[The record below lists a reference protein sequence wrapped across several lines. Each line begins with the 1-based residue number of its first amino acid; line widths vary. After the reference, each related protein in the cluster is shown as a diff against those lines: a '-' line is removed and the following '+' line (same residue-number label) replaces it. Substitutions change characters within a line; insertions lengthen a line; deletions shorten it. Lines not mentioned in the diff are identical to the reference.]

1 MKKSLKICLMI
12 LFVCFLFIFSF
23 ACNNNNDI
31 SNTVELVGWE
41 DGTDTAEFGEEYKLL
56 EYVYD
61 KDGKAYN
68 VTADVT
74 LQDDKEV
81 TILNNSFV
89 VADSRTHT
97 IVYSTTAASKTITVK
112 LDVTDRIDA
121 DFIITKDGN
130 EGQELSKDQL
140 MGFNISGDYEG
151 TVRKYE
157 LNPNEKTTQEIS
169 FEYDYEQ
176 FKAKKSEGYQHLSFY
191 IALQSQNQ
199 KAVRLLCSETA
210 NKDGLPLYQDYTNNL
225 NEWKEIKM
233 DIDVMQN
240 LLFDTDGTRNEGV
253 EIFSAYMAK
262 EKRVNSDGSPTV
274 MTILM
279 TDIQFCENTKIHA
292 LAQDEISFVYNENS
306 LNNFDLVATKPIGE
320 TFARANELNSL
331 TGDYTGKA
339 VKYVGTGTQYYEL
352 VITPRITE
360 NDWDNA
366 VNNGYKEMYVWLAAT
381 IESSSTEGD
390 LLFKTLNGTMTGHM
404 CRTPIDLANKNTS
417 GVWTRISIALDDAN
431 KEILFAKDGAKLV
444 RLYSSKTAIQV
455 TLYVGDCGFDGDS
468 VLKEDEIVY
477 VTSENSVSK
486 FNATATTATG
496 DNSISGTITRTYA
509 TESELS
515 SLTDNYKGN
524 AVKFTMSNALY
535 YGLKIT
541 PKISEIEWD
550 KVVKDGYKKMYVWVA
565 ATLPSGIDSNVLFKT
580 LKGTEKGWMCSTGNI
595 NLATATT
602 GGVWTKIEIDL
613 TDANKALMFADGG
626 ANLVW
631 FYRQNGTKDLQISLY
646 VGDCGFDKDSII
658 EEDEIVYVTSENS
671 LSKFN
676 ATATLSDGRD
686 STTAIVT
693 KTLAT
698 KNELLSLTG
707 DYDGKAVK
715 FIISNNSY
723 YGLKLLPKI
732 TTAEWDKAV
741 ADGYKKMYVWVA
753 ATLPNG
759 IDSNVLFKTLNGSEK
774 GYMCS
779 TGNISL
785 ATATTGGVWTKIEI
799 DLTDA
804 NKTLMFAD
812 GGANLVWFYRQNG
825 TKDLQISL
833 YVGDCGFDKESI
845 VEEGEIA
852 FVKDESSLT
861 KFNAFTTTAIG
872 ANSTAGTVSKSL
884 AKETELSTITGDYKG
899 NAVKFTMSGN
909 TYYGLKIAPR
919 ITEADWDKA
928 VADGY
933 KKMYVWVAATLPSGI
948 DSNVLFKTLNGSEK
962 GYMCS
967 TGNVSLATATT
978 GGVWTKIEIDLT
990 DANKTLMFNDGGAN
1004 LVWFY
1009 RQNGTKE
1016 LEITLYVGD
1025 CGFDSNS
1032 KISG

>member
-1 MKKSLKICLMI
+1 M
-12 LFVCFLFIFSF
+12 
-23 ACNNNNDI
+23 
-31 SNTVELVGWE
+31 
-41 DGTDTAEFGEEYKLL
+41 
-56 EYVYD
+56 
-61 KDGKAYN
+61 
-68 VTADVT
+68 
-74 LQDDKEV
+74 
-81 TILNNSFV
+81 
-89 VADSRTHT
+89 
-97 IVYSTTAASKTITVK
+97 YSTTATTKTITVK

-240 LLFDTDGTRNEGV
+240 LLFDTDGTRNESV

-306 LNNFDLVATKPIGE
+306 LNNFEFVATKPIVE
-320 TFARANELNSL
+320 IFATANELNSL

-339 VKYVGTGTQYYEL
+339 IKYVGTGTQYYEL
-352 VITPRITE
+352 VINPRITE

-390 LLFKTLNGTMTGHM
+390 LLFKTLNGTTTGHM
-404 CRTPIDLANKNTS
+404 CRTPIDLANKNSS

-431 KEILFAKDGAKLV
+431 KEIMFDKEGAKLV

-455 TLYVGDCGFDGDS
+455 TLYVGD
-468 VLKEDEIVY
+468 V
-477 VTSENSVSK
+477 
-486 FNATATTATG
+486 
-496 DNSISGTITRTYA
+496 
-509 TESELS
+509 
-515 SLTDNYKGN
+515 
-524 AVKFTMSNALY
+524 
-535 YGLKIT
+535 
-541 PKISEIEWD
+541 
-550 KVVKDGYKKMYVWVA
+550 
-565 ATLPSGIDSNVLFKT
+565 
-580 LKGTEKGWMCSTGNI
+580 
-595 NLATATT
+595 
-602 GGVWTKIEIDL
+602 
-613 TDANKALMFADGG
+613 
-626 ANLVW
+626 
-631 FYRQNGTKDLQISLY
+631 
-646 VGDCGFDKDSII
+646 
-658 EEDEIVYVTSENS
+658 
-671 LSKFN
+671 
-676 ATATLSDGRD
+676 
-686 STTAIVT
+686 
-693 KTLAT
+693 
-698 KNELLSLTG
+698 
-707 DYDGKAVK
+707 
-715 FIISNNSY
+715 
-723 YGLKLLPKI
+723 
-732 TTAEWDKAV
+732 
-741 ADGYKKMYVWVA
+741 
-753 ATLPNG
+753 
-759 IDSNVLFKTLNGSEK
+759 
-774 GYMCS
+774 
-779 TGNISL
+779 
-785 ATATTGGVWTKIEI
+785 
-799 DLTDA
+799 
-804 NKTLMFAD
+804 
-812 GGANLVWFYRQNG
+812 
-825 TKDLQISL
+825 
-833 YVGDCGFDKESI
+833 GFDKESI

-909 TYYGLKIAPR
+909 TYYGLKISPR

-933 KKMYVWVAATLPSGI
+933 KKMYVWVATTLPSGI

-967 TGNVSLATATT
+967 TGNINLATATT

-990 DANKTLMFNDGGAN
+990 DANKTLMFNNGGAN